1 MARARPALVLVR
13 TAAVLVLVSVL
24 LAPVRAFQPEERL
37 QYGHYSHRL
46 RHHREHVK
54 ELTCGKLYYR
64 TFHMDEHRDVLY
76 VGAMDRVLMIGLPD
90 ISQTD
95 CDKNS
100 LVLEAT
106 SSNDCMSKG
115 KNQHYDCRNHIRVI
129 QPMGD
134 GSRLYVCGTNAH
146 NPKDLVIY
154 ANLTSLPRTEFVAGV
169 GNGIAKCPFDPDD
182 NSTAVWVEH
191 GNPGGLAGLYS
202 GTVAEFTKADNV
214 IFRTDL
220 YDTVTKRKKYLFK
233 RTIKYDSKWLDK
245 PNFVASYDIGEYV
258 YFFFRETALEYINC
272 GKAIYSR
279 VARVC
284 KKDTGGKNILTQN
297 WATYVKARLNCS
309 IPGEFPFYFNE
320 IQSVYKVPGDDTRF
334 YAVFTTSMTGLMG
347 SAICTFSLADIQDA
361 FAGKF
366 KEQKTSSSAWLPVSN
381 SAVPEPRPGQCVNDT
396 QTLPD
401 MVLTFIQSHPLVDQ
415 AVSHQ
420 RNQPVFYRRD
430 LVFTHLVVDKVTSG
444 TFGSDREYTV
454 YYAGSNDGQ
463 VYKIVEWTA
472 DDRSAVRSELLD
484 VFHVTAPEPVRRMA
498 ISRRH
503 KSLYVSS
510 DTGLRQLHLEMCNG
524 RADSCL
530 RCVRDPYCG
539 WEKDSRTCRPY
550 VPGLL
555 QDVTGSQTGIC
566 DSSVPRR
573 KVAATWGQA
582 LHLGCNVKLPEQRS
596 HQPIDWYLWN
606 KERGR
611 HRLEPSPSKY
621 VPTVGGGVVVLSATE
636 QDAGRYEARLGEDLL
651 CVYTVTVDTH
661 RCSAPDKSQ
670 EYQKVYAD
678 WCNQFE
684 KYKSAMKAWEKKQAQ
699 CRGQNRGVNQNSHSN
714 DIHQQPPP
722 PPI

>member
-1 MARARPALVLVR
+1 
-13 TAAVLVLVSVL
+13 
-24 LAPVRAFQPEERL
+24 
-37 QYGHYSHRL
+37 
-46 RHHREHVK
+46 
-54 ELTCGKLYYR
+54 
-64 TFHMDEHRDVLY
+64 
-76 VGAMDRVLMIGLPD
+76 
-90 ISQTD
+90 
-95 CDKNS
+95 
-100 LVLEAT
+100 
-106 SSNDCMSKG
+106 
-115 KNQHYDCRNHIRVI
+115 
-129 QPMGD
+129 MGD

-154 ANLTSLPRTEFVAGV
+154 ANLTSLTRTEFVAGV

-191 GNPGGLAGLYS
+191 GNPGDLAGLYS

-245 PNFVASYDIGEYV
+245 
-258 YFFFRETALEYINC
+258 
-272 GKAIYSR
+272 
-279 VARVC
+279 
-284 KKDTGGKNILTQN
+284 
-297 WATYVKARLNCS
+297 
-309 IPGEFPFYFNE
+309 
-320 IQSVYKVPGDDTRF
+320 SVYKVPGDDTRF

-420 RNQPVFYRRD
+420 RNQPMFYRRD

-454 YYAGSNDGQ
+454 YYAGSNDGL

-555 QDVTGSQTGIC
+555 QDVAGSQTGIC
-566 DSSVPRR
+566 DSSVLRR

-699 CRGQNRGVNQNSHSN
+699 CRGQNRSVNQNSHSN